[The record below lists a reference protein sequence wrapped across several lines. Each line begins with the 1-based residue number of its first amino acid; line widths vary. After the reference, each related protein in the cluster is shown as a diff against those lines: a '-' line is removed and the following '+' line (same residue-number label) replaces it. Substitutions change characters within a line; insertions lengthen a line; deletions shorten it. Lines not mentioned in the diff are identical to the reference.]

1 MNPSLKRPRYVDRA
15 TGRPVRAWRMS
26 EALREIPRPSAE
38 MLRDFAAMQVRSP
51 ERSIFELEL
60 CRRLLYELADARAS
74 LEAVASRPKATF
86 GKPII

>member
-1 MNPSLKRPRYVDRA
+1 
-15 TGRPVRAWRMS
+15 
-26 EALREIPRPSAE
+26 
-38 MLRDFAAMQVRSP
+38 MQVRSP

-60 CRRLLYELADARAS
+60 CMRLLYELADARAS